1 MNTKS
6 LICPNCG
13 APIKPADGSR
23 KVECE
28 YCGHV
33 VVLESEEDR
42 KKRLRELAYEREK
55 AKHQVEDERQKAGRA
70 RKMKTRLIVIGIILA
85 IVVGSAMYTQY
96 SKPACDPSRY
106 MTVVFTGVDGEG
118 RAEVRTA
125 SADGIDANAI
135 DYDLS
140 SDWDLSEGD
149 VITVTA
155 SSERYRLTTRSWQV
169 TVTGLD
175 LYLSDLDSLS
185 DEMIAL
191 IHKKTDEINDRN
203 LHGFS
208 GLRDV
213 NQVLSLEHV
222 AFYLATDGSRNNIL
236 HDVSKLVVTTYEGE
250 DMTVYISSYYEDIWV
265 RDEEEKSFNYEKCMY
280 CGNQVWL
287 GQNTLHSSLIDG
299 FESLDSVETHCR
311 TSMESNMKLQ
321 IRELDAE

>member
-1 MNTKS
+1 MNSKS

-33 VVLESEEDR
+33 VLLENEEDR

-55 AKHQVEDERQKAGRA
+55 AKHQVEDERRKADRGR
-70 RKMKTRLIVIGIILA
+70 KIKTRLLVFGIIFA
-85 IVVGSAMYTQY
+85 IAVGSATYTYY
-96 SKPACDPSRY
+96 SRPACDPSKY
-106 MTVVFTGVDGEG
+106 MTVDFTGADGDG
-118 RAEVRTA
+118 RAEISTR
-125 SADGIDANAI
+125 SEDGIDVNAI
-135 DYDLS
+135 HYELS
-140 SDWDLSEGD
+140 SERDLSEGD

-155 SSERYRLTTRSWQV
+155 TSDNYRLTTGSWQV
-169 TVTGLD
+169 PVTGLD

-191 IHKKTDEINDRN
+191 IHRKTDEINDRN

-213 NQVLSLEHV
+213 NQVVSQEHV
-222 AFYLATDGSRNNIL
+222 AFYLATDGKRKNIL
-236 HDVSKLVVTTYEGE
+236 HDVSRLIVTTYEGE
-250 DMTVYISSYYEDIWV
+250 DMTVYISSYYEDIRV
-265 RDEEEKSFNYEKCMY
+265 RDGEEKSFNYEQCMY
-280 CGNQVWL
+280 CGNQIWL
-287 GQNTLHSSLIDG
+287 GKNTLYSSLIDG

-311 TSMESNMKLQ
+311 TSMETNMKLL
-321 IRELDAE
+321 IRNLEAE